1 MSKKSPKKLTPNQA
15 EFEKLKKNARARYN
29 RLLKK
34 GYKSQY
40 TAKDLFSAFER
51 PERITKQMLDK
62 LKQELKNITDSVLY
76 AETQNGEAIPFA
88 DIPKEARAQYNK
100 FGFTQFTVTSSTG
113 VESNITLSLSNAP
126 LTNINEA
133 DLAFS
138 NFVQANARWVT
149 DKKKH
154 AGMEYILDNLREE
167 WNHLQNRY
175 GKNEGDTVFAYM
187 LNEIGVAAGTLT
199 SQEANDVNAAGRWLG
214 NFYQH
219 RQAGVEEMMKLNEA
233 FGDVQQ

>member
-51 PERITKQMLDK
+51 PDRITKQMLDN
-62 LKQELKNITDSVLY
+62 LKQELKDITDSALY
-76 AETQNGEAIPFA
+76 AETQNGEAILFA
-88 DIPKEARAQYNK
+88 DIPKAARAQYNK
-100 FGFTQFTVTSSTG
+100 LGFTQFTTTSSTG
-113 VESNITLSLSNAP
+113 VESNITLSLSSAP
-126 LTNINEA
+126 LSNINEA
-133 DLAFS
+133 SLALS
-138 NFVQANARWVT
+138 NFVEANSRWVT

-167 WNHLQNRY
+167 RNNLQNRY
-175 GKNEGDTVFAYM
+175 GTNDGDTVFAYM

-199 SQEANDVNAAGRWLG
+199 SQEANDVSAAGRWLAG
-214 NFYQH
+214 FYEY

>member
-1 MSKKSPKKLTPNQA
+1 MSKKSPKKLTSNQA
-15 EFEKLKKNARARYN
+15 EFEKIKKNARARYN

-51 PERITKQMLDK
+51 PDRITKQMLDK
-62 LKQELKNITDSVLY
+62 LKQEVKDITDSVLY

-88 DIPKEARAQYNK
+88 DIPKKARAEYNK

-126 LTNINEA
+126 LANINEA

-138 NFVQANARWVT
+138 NFAQANAWWVT

-154 AGMEYILDNLREE
+154 AGMEHILDNLREE
-167 WNHLQNRY
+167 RKHLKNRY
-175 GKNEGDTVFAYM
+175 GKNDGDTVFAYM

>member
-15 EFEKLKKNARARYN
+15 KFEKLKKNERARFN
-29 RLLKK
+29 RLLRK

-40 TAKDLFSAFER
+40 KAKDIFSAFER

-62 LKQELKNITDSVLY
+62 LKQELRDITNSVLY

-88 DIPKEARAQYNK
+88 DIPKKARAEYNK

-113 VESNITLSLSNAP
+113 VEINITLSLSNAP
-126 LTNINEA
+126 LANINEA

-167 WNHLQNRY
+167 RSHLQNRY

>member
-1 MSKKSPKKLTPNQA
+1 MTKKSREKLTPNQA
-15 EFEKLKKNARARYN
+15 EFGRLIKNARQRYN
-29 RLLKK
+29 RYLKK

-51 PERITKQMLDK
+51 PKRITKKMLDK
-62 LKQELKNITDSVLY
+62 LQKELKDITDNVLY
-76 AETQNGEAIPFA
+76 AESQNGEAIPFA
-88 DIPKEARAQYNK
+88 DIPKAARAQFNK
-100 FGFTQFTVTSSTG
+100 LGFTKFTVTSSTG
-113 VESNITLSLSNAP
+113 VKSNVTLSLNNAP
-126 LTNINEA
+126 LANINEA

-138 NFVQANARWVT
+138 NFVEANARWVT

-167 WNHLQNRY
+167 RNHLQNRY
-175 GKNEGDTVFAYM
+175 GTNEGDTVFAYM

-214 NFYQH
+214 NFYEH
-219 RQAGVEEMMKLNEA
+219 REAGVEEMMKLNEA
-233 FGDVQQ
+233 FGDVQV

>member
-1 MSKKSPKKLTPNQA
+1 MAKKSKKKLTPNQA
-15 EFEKLKKNARARYN
+15 EFERLLRNARQRFNRYL
-29 RLLKK
+29 RK

-40 TAKDLFSAFER
+40 NAKDVFSSF
-51 PERITKQMLDK
+51 T
-62 LKQELKNITDSVLY
+62 
-76 AETQNGEAIPFA
+76 
-88 DIPKEARAQYNK
+88 DIPKAARAQFNK
-100 FGFTQFTVTSSTG
+100 LGFAQFTATSSAG
-113 VESNITLSLSNAP
+113 VESNIIISLNKAP
-126 LTNINEA
+126 LANINEA

-138 NFVQANARWVT
+138 NFVEANARWVT

-167 WNHLQNRY
+167 RNHLQNRY

-214 NFYQH
+214 NFYEH
-219 RQAGVEEMMKLNEA
+219 REAGVEEMMKLNEA
-233 FGDVQQ
+233 FGDVQA

>member
-40 TAKDLFSAFER
+40 TAKDLFSVFER

-126 LTNINEA
+126 LATINEA
-133 DLAFS
+133 SLAFA
-138 NFVQANARWVT
+138 NFVEANAQWVT

-154 AGMEYILDNLREE
+154 AGMEYVLDKLREE
-167 WNHLQNRY
+167 RTHLQNRY
-175 GKNEGDTVFAYM
+175 GTNEGDTVFAYM
-187 LNEIGVAAGTLT
+187 LNEIGVVAGTLT
-199 SQEANDVNAAGRWLG
+199 SQEANDVTAAGRWLSG
-214 NFYQH
+214 FYEY

>member
-1 MSKKSPKKLTPNQA
+1 MARKKPKKLTPNQA
-15 EFEKLKKNARARYN
+15 EYEKLKKNARARYN

-51 PERITKQMLDK
+51 PDRITKQMLDK
-62 LKQELKNITDSVLY
+62 LKQELKDITDSVLY
-76 AETQNGEAIPFA
+76 AETQNGEAIPYA
-88 DIPKEARAQYNK
+88 DLPKAARAQYNK
-100 FGFTQFTVTSSTG
+100 FGFTQFAVTSSTG

-126 LTNINEA
+126 LANINEA
-133 DLAFS
+133 DLAFA
-138 NFVQANARWVT
+138 NFVEANARWVT

-154 AGMEYILDNLREE
+154 NGMEYILQELRNER
-167 WNHLQNRY
+167 NNLQNRY
-175 GKNEGDTVFAYM
+175 GTNEGDTVFAYM

-199 SQEANDVNAAGRWLG
+199 SQEANDVNAAGRWLA
-214 NFYQH
+214 NFYEH

-233 FGDVQQ
+233 FGDVQT

>member
-40 TAKDLFSAFER
+40 TAKDPFSAFER

-62 LKQELKNITDSVLY
+62 LKQELKDITDSVLY

-88 DIPKEARAQYNK
+88 DIPKKARAEYNK

-126 LTNINEA
+126 LANINEA

-167 WNHLQNRY
+167 RNHLQNRY
-175 GKNEGDTVFAYM
+175 GKNDGDTVFAYM

>member
-1 MSKKSPKKLTPNQA
+1 MSKKSAKKLTPNQA

-40 TAKDLFSAFER
+40 TAKDFFSSFER

-62 LKQELKNITDSVLY
+62 LKQELKDITDSVLY

-88 DIPKEARAQYNK
+88 DIPKKARAEYNK

-126 LTNINEA
+126 LANINEA

-167 WNHLQNRY
+167 RNHLQNRY

-214 NFYQH
+214 IFYQH

>member
-15 EFEKLKKNARARYN
+15 EFERLKKNERARFN
-29 RLLKK
+29 RLLRK

-40 TAKDLFSAFER
+40 TAKDIFSAFER

-62 LKQELKNITDSVLY
+62 LKQELRDITNSVLY

-88 DIPKEARAQYNK
+88 DIPKQARAEYNK

-126 LTNINEA
+126 LATINEA
-133 DLAFS
+133 SLAFA
-138 NFVQANARWVT
+138 NFVEANAQWVT

-154 AGMEYILDNLREE
+154 AGMEYVLDKLREE
-167 WNHLQNRY
+167 RTHLQNRY
-175 GKNEGDTVFAYM
+175 GTNEGDTVFAYM
-187 LNEIGVAAGTLT
+187 LNEIGVVAGTLT
-199 SQEANDVNAAGRWLG
+199 SQEANDVTAAGRWLSG
-214 NFYQH
+214 FYEY